1 MIHSEKKYL
10 AATLEALSLYVD
22 LSERKVTDFEG
33 EKIKLMSEFVKKNK
47 LNFNNKDLKFSNKL
61 RK

>member
-1 MIHSEKKYL
+1 
-10 AATLEALSLYVD
+10 LEALSLYVD
-22 LSERKVTDFEG
+22 LNERKVTDFEG